1 MFLVREK
8 KKAGS
13 GRGGFSLFELIMTL
27 AVLAVMV
34 LAAIPLLQNTVKRQK
49 EQALRD
55 TLREVRAAI
64 DEFKR
69 DTVGSCPAGNIAG
82 QNNFQVN
89 GGGSFDPRSRVVVDD
104 CKLFTVDNLDRYPP
118 TLDDLVNGVSVRS
131 RTPSAIGGVGGDQ
144 FTKSAFDGPNATEI
158 GENKELI
165 KKYLRKLPVDPMTGK
180 SDWEIRS
187 SFQEKDASSWD
198 KVNVFDIRSSS
209 DGEAMNGD
217 KYSDW

>member
-1 MFLVREK
+1 MFLLKEK
-8 KKAGS
+8 KKDAK

-49 EQALRD
+49 EQELRD

-69 DTVGSCPAGNIAG
+69 DSVGACPAGNIAG

-131 RTPSAIGGVGGDQ
+131 RTPSAIGGADQ
-144 FTKSAFDGPNATEI
+144 FTKSVFDSPNATEL

-187 SFQEKDASSWD
+187 SYQEKDAGSWD
-198 KVNVFDIRSSS
+198 KVNVFDIRSHS
-209 DGEAMNGD
+209 DAEAMNGE

>member
-1 MFLVREK
+1 MFLVKEK
-8 KKAGS
+8 KND
-13 GRGGFSLFELIMTL
+13 GGFSLFELIMTL
-27 AVLAVMV
+27 SVLAVMV
-34 LAAIPLLQNTVKRQK
+34 LAAIPLLQNTVQRQK
-49 EQALRD
+49 EQELRD

-69 DTVGSCPAGNIAG
+69 DTVGSCPAGNIAT
-82 QNNFQVN
+82 QNNFATN
-89 GGGSFDPRSRVVVDD
+89 GGGSFDPRSRVMVDD

-131 RTPSAIGGVGGDQ
+131 RTPSAIGGDQ

-187 SFQEKDASSWD
+187 SYQEKDASSWD

-209 DGEAMNGD
+209 DAEAMNGE